1 MIEAVTASSIMTA
14 LSTRMQHNNM
24 NEDTKT
30 KANDIKA
37 ALSFLREE
45 ARRCGL
51 TQTDNSL
58 SITEIIINIETNK

>member
-1 MIEAVTASSIMTA
+1 
-14 LSTRMQHNNM
+14 MQHNNM

-58 SITEIIINIETNK
+58 SITEIIINIEINK